1 MSDNRGMAVGGCSL
15 RLLVA
20 GVEPAL
26 SLAIETALREA
37 GHLVD
42 EEYSIDRVL
51 KTLRRQAYD
60 AVIVYGRSRY
70 LNAVELVRVIR
81 GSESEDVLPAVLVLV
96 PVVNRV
102 DRHGFGA
109 VGADHVIALEGQS
122 LLRTLMDGIE
132 EARKVRLAAMNA
144 PHQ

>member
-1 MSDNRGMAVGGCSL
+1 
-15 RLLVA
+15 
-20 GVEPAL
+20 
-26 SLAIETALREA
+26 
-37 GHLVD
+37 
-42 EEYSIDRVL
+42 
-51 KTLRRQAYD
+51 
-60 AVIVYGRSRY
+60 
-70 LNAVELVRVIR
+70 
-81 GSESEDVLPAVLVLV
+81 
-96 PVVNRV
+96 V